1 MADNYLSTAEL
12 DFDTLKSDFVKFLR
26 TQNQFKDYDFEGSNM
41 ATVIDLLTY
50 NTFINAFYLNQ
61 VGTESF
67 LDTAQLKESVVS
79 HAKELNFLPRSRN
92 SSRARVNLSSTGN
105 VTDGTKTINKF
116 TTFTTTL
123 GANTLTFSTDKDVT
137 AVNDGTGTFIANN
150 VAIFE
155 GDVVTEF
162 FDVTSSNTKLVI
174 ASANVDIDSLDVVV
188 QNSTTDLSNTIYQRA
203 ENLFELTPTS
213 PVFFVQGFG
222 TDKYEIE
229 FGNDVT
235 GKRLSVGNI
244 VRVRYRDTLGEEG
257 NNAKTFTSTDVTIT
271 TTTVANSSLGAERE
285 SVDSIRFNAPRV
297 FSTQDRAVTVED
309 YKSLIKNKFPTIQ
322 TLNVVGGENLDP
334 PRFGKVVVI
343 PKPFNSTVASQSL
356 KDSIVDFLKTKASI
370 STEVITADPKFIVLD
385 ISSDVRYNSTQT
397 TRSLDEIKTEVT
409 NKILEFGTNNLSEFD
424 KDFRYS
430 KLLSTIDGADES
442 ILSNNTK
449 VRMVKEIAPVTGA
462 TNDFNLDFSNEVVK
476 GSLTSTLFIVTINGV
491 NFEAFLEDV
500 NGTIRVSSSTRGAK
514 EVLDFNAGSIN
525 YDTGIINLN
534 NFKVD
539 GYFSRARAALGD
551 RVQIFTNSVLPDILV
566 EKDQIIQIQ
575 SLNLTVSVTGQ
586 TTDD

>member
-12 DFDTLKSDFVKFLR
+12 DFDTLKSDFKKFLQN
-26 TQNQFKDYDFEGSNM
+26 QNQFKDFDFEGSNL

-150 VAIFE
+150 VTIFE

-430 KLLSTIDGADES
+430 KLLSVIDGADES

-476 GSLTSTLFIVTINGV
+476 GSLTSTLFTVTINGV

-525 YDTGIINLN
+525 YETGIINLN

-551 RVQIFTNSVLPDILV
+551 RVQIFTDSVLPDILV

>member
-12 DFDTLKSDFVKFLR
+12 DFDTLKSDFKKFLQN
-26 TQNQFKDYDFEGSNM
+26 QNQFKDFDFEGSNL

-50 NTFINAFYLNQ
+50 NTFINSFYLNQ
-61 VGTESF
+61 VGSESF

-92 SSRARVNLSSTGN
+92 SSQARVNLSSTGN

-123 GANTLTFSTDKDVT
+123 GSNTITFSTDKDVT

-150 VAIFE
+150 VTIFE

-174 ASANVDIDSLDVVV
+174 ASANVDTDSIEVVV
-188 QNSTTDLSNTIYQRA
+188 QNSTSDLGNTIFRKA
-203 ENLFELTPTS
+203 ENLFDLTPTS
-213 PVFFVQGFG
+213 AVFFVQGFG
-222 TDKYEIE
+222 QDKYEIE
-229 FGNDVT
+229 FGNNIT
-235 GKRLSVGNI
+235 GKRLNVGNI

-257 NNAKTFTSTDVTIT
+257 NNAKTFTSTDATIT
-271 TTTVANSSLGAERE
+271 TTTVANSSFGAERE
-285 SVDSIRFNAPRV
+285 SINSIRFNAPRV

-322 TLNVVGGENLDP
+322 TLNVVGGENLNP

-343 PKPFNSTVASQSL
+343 PKPFNATVASRSL
-356 KDSIVDFLKTKASI
+356 KDSIIDFLREKASI

-385 ISSDVRYNSTQT
+385 IITDVRFNSTQT
-397 TRSLDEIKTEVT
+397 TRSEEEIKTEVT

-424 KDFRYS
+424 KDFRFS
-430 KLLSTIDGADES
+430 KLLGSIDGADTS
-442 ILSNNTK
+442 ILSNNTR
-449 VRMVKEIAPVTGA
+449 VRLTKELAPVTGA
-462 TNDFNLDFSNEVVK
+462 TNDFNLDYSNEIEK
-476 GSLTSTLFIVTINGV
+476 GSITSTLFTKTINGV
-491 NFEAFLEDV
+491 NFETSFEDQ
-500 NGTIRVSSSTRGAK
+500 NGTIRLVSSSRGAK
-514 EVLDFNAGSIN
+514 EVLDFNAGTVD
-525 YDTGIINLN
+525 YTTGEIILN
-534 NFKVD
+534 SFKLD

-551 RVQIFTNSVLPDILV
+551 RVQLFAKGTLPDVIV

-575 SLNLTVSVTGQ
+575 SLNVLVNVTGQ

>member
-1 MADNYLSTAEL
+1 MADKYLSTAEL
-12 DFDTLKSDFVKFLR
+12 DFDSLKSDFIKFLQN
-26 TQNQFKDYDFEGSNM
+26 QNQFKDFNFEGSNLS
-41 ATVIDLLTY
+41 TILDLLTY
-50 NTFINAFYLNQ
+50 NTHINAFYLNQ
-61 VGTESF
+61 IGTESF
-67 LDTAQLKESVVS
+67 LDTALLKESVVS
-79 HAKELNFLPRSRN
+79 HAKELNYVPRSRN
-92 SSRARVNLSSTGN
+92 SSRASVNISSTGN
-105 VTDGTKTINKF
+105 VNDGTKTINKF
-116 TTFTTTL
+116 TTFTTNL
-123 GANTLTFSTDKDVT
+123 GSNTLTFSTDRDIV
-137 AVNDGTGTFIANN
+137 AVNDGTGSFIANN
-150 VAIFE
+150 VSIFE
-155 GDVVTEF
+155 GTVVTEF
-162 FDVTSSNTKLVI
+162 FDVTSANTKVVI
-174 ASANVDIDSLDVVV
+174 SSANVDIDSIDIVV
-188 QNSTTDLSNTIYQRA
+188 QNSASDLANTPFTKA
-203 ENLFELTPTS
+203 ENLFNLTPTS
-213 PVFFVQGFG
+213 SVFFVQGFG
-222 TDKYEIE
+222 KDKYEIQ

-235 GKRLSVGNI
+235 GKRLTVGNI
-244 VRVRYRDTLGEEG
+244 IRLRYRETIGEEG
-257 NNAKTFTSTDVTIT
+257 NNAKVFVSSDPTIT
-271 TTTVANSSLGAERE
+271 TTTVANSSLGADRE
-285 SVDSIRFNAPRV
+285 SINSIRFNAPRV

-356 KDSIVDFLKTKASI
+356 KDSIVDFLKTKSSI

-430 KLLSTIDGADES
+430 KLLSVIDGADES

-449 VRMVKEIAPVTGA
+449 VRMVKEISPVTGA
-462 TNDFNLDFSNEVVK
+462 TNDFNLDFSNKVIK
-476 GSLTSTLFIVTINGV
+476 GSLSSTLFTKTINGV
-491 NFEAFLEDV
+491 TFEAFLEDT
-500 NGTIRVSSSTRGAK
+500 NGTLRVSSSTRGAK
-514 EVLDFNAGSIN
+514 EVLDFNAGSID
-525 YDTGIINLN
+525 YETGVISLS

>member
-12 DFDTLKSDFVKFLR
+12 DFDTLKSDFKKFLQN
-26 TQNQFKDYDFEGSNM
+26 QNQFKDFDFEGSNL

-50 NTFINAFYLNQ
+50 NTFINSFYLNQ
-61 VGTESF
+61 VGSESF

-92 SSRARVNLSSTGN
+92 SSQARVNLSSTGN

-123 GANTLTFSTDKDVT
+123 GSNTITFSTDKDVT

-150 VAIFE
+150 VTIFE

-174 ASANVDIDSLDVVV
+174 ASANVDTDSIEVVV
-188 QNSTTDLSNTIYQRA
+188 QNSTSDLGNTIFRKA
-203 ENLFELTPTS
+203 ENLFDLTPTS
-213 PVFFVQGFG
+213 AVFFVQGFG
-222 TDKYEIE
+222 QDKYEIE
-229 FGNDVT
+229 FGNNIT
-235 GKRLSVGNI
+235 GKRLNVGNI

-257 NNAKTFTSTDVTIT
+257 NNAKTFTSTDATIT
-271 TTTVANSSLGAERE
+271 TTTVANSSFGAERE
-285 SVDSIRFNAPRV
+285 SIDSIRFNAPRV

-322 TLNVVGGENLDP
+322 TLNVVGGENLNP

-343 PKPFNSTVASQSL
+343 PKPFNATVASRSL
-356 KDSIVDFLKTKASI
+356 KDSIVDFLREKASI

-385 ISSDVRYNSTQT
+385 VITDVRFNSTQT
-397 TRSLDEIKTEVT
+397 TRSEEEIKTEVT

-424 KDFRYS
+424 KDFRFS
-430 KLLSTIDGADES
+430 KLLGSIDGADTS
-442 ILSNNTK
+442 ILSNNTR
-449 VRMVKEIAPVTGA
+449 VRLTKELAPVTGA
-462 TNDFNLDFSNEVVK
+462 TNDFNLDYSNEIEK
-476 GSLTSTLFIVTINGV
+476 GSITSTLFTKTINGV
-491 NFEAFLEDV
+491 NFETSFEDQ
-500 NGTIRVSSSTRGAK
+500 NGTIRLVSSSRGAK
-514 EVLDFNAGSIN
+514 EVLDFNAGTVD
-525 YDTGIINLN
+525 YTTGEIILN
-534 NFKVD
+534 SFKLD

-551 RVQIFTNSVLPDILV
+551 RVQIFAKGTLPDVIV

-575 SLNLTVSVTGQ
+575 SLNVLVNVTGQ

>member
-26 TQNQFKDYDFEGSNM
+26 NQNQFKDYDFEGSNL
-41 ATVIDLLTY
+41 ATIIDLLTY
-50 NTFINAFYLNQ
+50 NTFINSFYLNQ
-61 VGTESF
+61 VGSESF

-92 SSRARVNLSSTGN
+92 SSRATVNLSATGN

-123 GANTLTFSTDKDVT
+123 GSNTLTFSTDKDVT
-137 AVNDGTGTFIANN
+137 AVNDGTGTFVANN
-150 VAIFE
+150 ITIFE

-162 FDVTSSNTKLVI
+162 FDVNSSNTKLVI
-174 ASANVDIDSLDVVV
+174 ASANVDTDSIEVVV
-188 QNSTTDLSNTIYQRA
+188 QNSTTDLGNTIFRKA
-203 ENLFELTPTS
+203 ENLFDLTPTS
-213 PVFFVQGFG
+213 AVFFVQGFG
-222 TDKYEIE
+222 QNKYEIE
-229 FGNDVT
+229 FGNDIT
-235 GKRLSVGNI
+235 GKRLNVGNI

-257 NNAKTFTSTDVTIT
+257 NNAKTFTSTDDTIT
-271 TTTVANSSLGAERE
+271 ATTVANSSFGAERE
-285 SVDSIRFNAPRV
+285 SIDSIRFNAPRV

-322 TLNVVGGENLDP
+322 TLNVVGGENLNP

-343 PKPFNSTVASQSL
+343 PKPFNATVASRSL
-356 KDSIVDFLKTKASI
+356 KDSIVDFLREKASI

-385 ISSDVRYNSTQT
+385 VITDVRFNSTQT
-397 TRSLDEIKTEVT
+397 TRSKEEIKTEVT

-424 KDFRYS
+424 KDFRFS
-430 KLLSTIDGADES
+430 KLLGSIDGADTS
-442 ILSNNTK
+442 ILSNNTR
-449 VRMVKEIAPVTGA
+449 VRLTKELAPVTGA
-462 TNDFNLDFSNEVVK
+462 TNDFNLDYSNEIEK
-476 GSLTSTLFIVTINGV
+476 GSITSTLFTKTINGV
-491 NFEAFLEDV
+491 NFETSFEDQ
-500 NGTIRVSSSTRGAK
+500 NGTIRLVSSSRGAK
-514 EVLDFNAGSIN
+514 EVLDFNAGTVD
-525 YDTGIINLN
+525 YTTGEIILN
-534 NFKVD
+534 SFKLD

-551 RVQIFTNSVLPDILV
+551 RVQIFAKGTLPDVIV

-575 SLNLTVSVTGQ
+575 SLNVLVNVTGQ

>member
-26 TQNQFKDYDFEGSNM
+26 NQNQFKDYDFEGSNL
-41 ATVIDLLTY
+41 ATIIDLLTY
-50 NTFINAFYLNQ
+50 NTFINSFYLNQ
-61 VGTESF
+61 VGSESF

-92 SSRARVNLSSTGN
+92 SSRATVNLSATGN

-123 GANTLTFSTDKDVT
+123 GSNTITFSTDKDVT
-137 AVNDGTGTFIANN
+137 AVNDGTGTFVANN
-150 VAIFE
+150 ITIFE

-162 FDVTSSNTKLVI
+162 FDVNSSNTKLVI
-174 ASANVDIDSLDVVV
+174 SSANVDTDSIEVVV
-188 QNSTTDLSNTIYQRA
+188 QNSTTDLGNTIFRKA
-203 ENLFELTPTS
+203 ENLFDLTPTS
-213 PVFFVQGFG
+213 AVFFVQGFG
-222 TDKYEIE
+222 QDKYEIE
-229 FGNDVT
+229 FGNDIT
-235 GKRLSVGNI
+235 GKRLNVGNI

-257 NNAKTFTSTDVTIT
+257 NNAKTFTSTDATIT
-271 TTTVANSSLGAERE
+271 TTTVANSSFGAERE

-322 TLNVVGGENLDP
+322 TLNVVGGENLNP

-343 PKPFNSTVASQSL
+343 PKPFNATVASRSL
-356 KDSIVDFLKTKASI
+356 KDSIIDFLREKASI
-370 STEVITADPKFIVLD
+370 STEVITADPKFIILD
-385 ISSDVRYNSTQT
+385 VISDVRFNSTQT
-397 TRSLDEIKTEVT
+397 TRSEEEIKTEVT

-424 KDFRYS
+424 KDFRFS
-430 KLLSTIDGADES
+430 KLLGAIDGADTS
-442 ILSNNTK
+442 ILSNNTR
-449 VRMVKEIAPVTGA
+449 VRLTKELAPVTGA
-462 TNDFNLDFSNEVVK
+462 TNDFNLDYSNEIER
-476 GSLTSTLFIVTINGV
+476 GSITSTLFTKTVNGV
-491 NFEAFLEDV
+491 NFETSFEDL
-500 NGTIRVSSSTRGAK
+500 NGTIRLVSSSRGAK
-514 EVLDFNAGSIN
+514 EVLDFNAGTVD
-525 YDTGIINLN
+525 YTTGEIVLN
-534 NFKVD
+534 SFKLD

-551 RVQIFTNSVLPDILV
+551 RVQLFAKGTLPDVIV

-575 SLNLTVSVTGQ
+575 SLNVLVNVTGQ

>member
-1 MADNYLSTAEL
+1 MADKYLSTAEL
-12 DFDTLKSDFVKFLR
+12 DFDSLKSDFIKFLQN
-26 TQNQFKDYDFEGSNM
+26 QNQFKDFNFEGSNLS
-41 ATVIDLLTY
+41 TILDLLTY
-50 NTFINAFYLNQ
+50 NTHINAFYLNQ
-61 VGTESF
+61 IGTESF
-67 LDTAQLKESVVS
+67 LDTALLKESVVS
-79 HAKELNFLPRSRN
+79 HAKELNYVPRSRN
-92 SSRARVNLSSTGN
+92 SSRASVNISSTGN
-105 VTDGTKTINKF
+105 VNDGTKTINKF
-116 TTFTTTL
+116 TTFTTNL
-123 GANTLTFSTDKDVT
+123 GSNTLTFSTDRDIV
-137 AVNDGTGTFIANN
+137 AVNDGTGSFIANN
-150 VAIFE
+150 VNIFE
-155 GDVVTEF
+155 GTVVTEF
-162 FDVTSSNTKLVI
+162 YDVTSANTKVVI
-174 ASANVDIDSLDVVV
+174 SSANVDIDSIDIVV
-188 QNSTTDLSNTIYQRA
+188 QNSASDLANTPFTKA
-203 ENLFELTPTS
+203 ENLFNLTPTS
-213 PVFFVQGFG
+213 SVFFVQGFG
-222 TDKYEIE
+222 KDKYEIQ

-235 GKRLSVGNI
+235 GKRLTVGNI
-244 VRVRYRDTLGEEG
+244 IRLRYRETIGEEG
-257 NNAKTFTSTDVTIT
+257 NNAKVFVSSDPTIT
-271 TTTVANSSLGAERE
+271 TTTVANSSLGADRE
-285 SVDSIRFNAPRV
+285 SINSIRFNAPRV

-430 KLLSTIDGADES
+430 KLLSVIDGADES

-449 VRMVKEIAPVTGA
+449 VRMVKEISPVTGA
-462 TNDFNLDFSNEVVK
+462 TNDFNLDFSNKVIK
-476 GSLTSTLFIVTINGV
+476 GSLSSTLFTKTINGV
-491 NFEAFLEDV
+491 TFEAFLEDT
-500 NGTIRVSSSTRGAK
+500 NGTLRVSSSTRGAK
-514 EVLDFNAGSIN
+514 EVLDFNAGSID
-525 YDTGIINLN
+525 YETGVISLS

>member
-12 DFDTLKSDFVKFLR
+12 DFDTLKSDFKKFLQN
-26 TQNQFKDYDFEGSNM
+26 QNQFKDFDFEGSNL

-150 VAIFE
+150 VSIFE

-188 QNSTTDLSNTIYQRA
+188 QNSATDLSNTIYQRA

-476 GSLTSTLFIVTINGV
+476 GSLTSTLFTVTINGV

-525 YDTGIINLN
+525 YETGTVTLN
-534 NFKVD
+534 KFKVD

>member
-1 MADNYLSTAEL
+1 MADKYLSTAEL
-12 DFDTLKSDFVKFLR
+12 DFDSLKSDFIKFLQN
-26 TQNQFKDYDFEGSNM
+26 QNQFKDFNFEGSNLS
-41 ATVIDLLTY
+41 TILDLLTY
-50 NTFINAFYLNQ
+50 NTHINAFYLNQ
-61 VGTESF
+61 IGTESF
-67 LDTAQLKESVVS
+67 LDTALLKESVVS
-79 HAKELNFLPRSRN
+79 HAKELNYVPRSRN
-92 SSRARVNLSSTGN
+92 SSRASVNISSTGN
-105 VTDGTKTINKF
+105 VNDGTKTINKF
-116 TTFTTTL
+116 TTFTTNL
-123 GANTLTFSTDKDVT
+123 GSNTLTFSTDRDIV
-137 AVNDGTGTFIANN
+137 AVNDGTGSFIANN
-150 VAIFE
+150 VNIFE
-155 GDVVTEF
+155 GTVVTEF
-162 FDVTSSNTKLVI
+162 YDVTSANTKVVI
-174 ASANVDIDSLDVVV
+174 SSANVDIDSIDIVV
-188 QNSTTDLSNTIYQRA
+188 QNSASDLANTPFTKA
-203 ENLFELTPTS
+203 ENLFNLTPTS
-213 PVFFVQGFG
+213 SVFFVQGFG
-222 TDKYEIE
+222 KDKYEIQ

-235 GKRLSVGNI
+235 GKRLTVGNI
-244 VRVRYRDTLGEEG
+244 IRLRYRETIGEEG
-257 NNAKTFTSTDVTIT
+257 NNAKVFVSSDPTIT
-271 TTTVANSSLGAERE
+271 TTTVANSSLGADRE
-285 SVDSIRFNAPRV
+285 SINSIRFNAPRV

-356 KDSIVDFLKTKASI
+356 KDSIVDFLKTKSSI

-430 KLLSTIDGADES
+430 KLLSVIDGADES

-449 VRMVKEIAPVTGA
+449 VRMVKEISPVTGA
-462 TNDFNLDFSNEVVK
+462 TNDFNLDFSNKVIK
-476 GSLTSTLFIVTINGV
+476 GSLSSTLFTKTINGV
-491 NFEAFLEDV
+491 TFEAFLEDT
-500 NGTIRVSSSTRGAK
+500 NGTLRVSSSTRGAK
-514 EVLDFNAGSIN
+514 EVLDFNAGSID
-525 YDTGIINLN
+525 YETGVISLS